1 MITASL
7 SQAKKLTRAGR
18 ATVKATAKA
27 TARAPM
33 RALKKINPVKYLK
46 ERSFPL
52 KDFKTKVHV
61 HQSTENFT
69 LKTVENV
76 FELRQALKLRHE
88 IFYRELQNK
97 EAGNELDIDELDGV
111 CDHLIIIDKKTSKV
125 VGTYRM
131 ISSTFAEDFYSEGE
145 FDLTNVKSLPGNKL
159 ELGRACI
166 HADFRSGTI
175 INLLWKGI
183 AEYIKKTDTKY
194 LFGCASVQTTD
205 PVQASKLLAYLRS
218 QNLSTEELGVRPT
231 EKYRSK
237 LPNVEVSE
245 NASKEIPALVQSYI
259 LAGAKFHGEPALDR
273 DFGCYDFFMMLKV
286 DEMSRLFRRRYKL
299 DE

>member
-7 SQAKKLTRAGR
+7 NKAKKISRAGR
-18 ATVKATAKA
+18 ATMKA
-27 TARAPM
+27 TARAPF

-46 ERSFPL
+46 DRQFPL
-52 KDFKTKVHV
+52 RDFQTKVFV
-61 HQSTENFT
+61 YQTTENFI

-88 IFYRELQNK
+88 VFYKELQNK
-97 EAGNELDIDELDGV
+97 ESGNDLDIDEFDSI
-111 CDHLIIIDKKTSKV
+111 CDHLIIIDKKTSRV

-145 FDLTNVKSLPGNKL
+145 FDIAAIKKLPGNKL

-166 HADFRSGTI
+166 HEDFRTGAI

-183 AEYIKKTDTKY
+183 AEYIKKTETKY

-218 QNLSTEELGVRPT
+218 KDLSSEELGVKPA
-231 EKYRSK
+231 EKYRS
-237 LPNVEVSE
+237 
-245 NASKEIPALVQSYI
+245 EISIQAVD
-259 LAGAKFHGEPALDR
+259 AADAKDIP
-273 DFGCYDFFMMLKV
+273 
-286 DEMSRLFRRRYKL
+286 
-299 DE
+299 